1 MNTSRPPSD
10 GTSMISRMRRHRLN
24 GLAEMSAGMAHE
36 INQPLGGI
44 RGFAEGILIGLEEGW
59 DISQAEIIAK
69 MRRIVDEA
77 DRIDQLIQGVRSFA
91 DEDARLELMEV
102 DVLPVVKA
110 AMRMMGTRLQ
120 AHGVDLNLQT
130 DGLPAVVQANPFAL
144 QEVVQILLSNAGDGC
159 LDRTDGAHTGRVAVR
174 IHGGLNRSDPVQVII
189 EDDGVGMDEATLAR
203 AGEPFFTTKGPDRGV
218 GLGLATARGI
228 LAQCH
233 GRLHLASGPG
243 RGTVA
248 SVNLSQRAPHQDS
261 P

>member
-1 MNTSRPPSD
+1 MSTSRPPSD
-10 GTSMISRMRRHRLN
+10 GTSMVSRMRRHRLN

-59 DISQAEIIAK
+59 DISQAEILAK
-69 MRRIVDEA
+69 MRRIIDEA

-102 DVLPVVKA
+102 DVLSVVKA
-110 AMRMMGTRLQ
+110 AMRMMGIRLQ
-120 AHGVDLNLQT
+120 AYGIELTLIT

-159 LDRTDGAHTGRVAVR
+159 LDRTDGARISRVAIR
-174 IHGGLNRSDPVQVII
+174 IHGGQVDADSVQVII
-189 EDDGVGMDEATLAR
+189 KDDGVGMDEITLAR

-233 GRLHLASGPG
+233 GRLQLASSPG

-248 SVNLSQRAPHQDS
+248 TINLSQRARQQDF